1 MWLYLDEDVNQI
13 KGEYVI
19 CWPSRFLYDDR
30 KLKEQAS
37 NLWTLKQLSRCYE
50 HQAMGQRQKK
60 SADIAACCHY
70 SSSVSFWA
78 HTTDDTTPFIAD
90 NALTQDKHFNFQG
103 NLNQLG

>member
-1 MWLYLDEDVNQI
+1 MTESWKSKSRTGYLETAIQV
-13 KGEYVI
+13 
-19 CWPSRFLYDDR
+19 
-30 KLKEQAS
+30 
-37 NLWTLKQLSRCYE
+37 LWTPSYGAE
-50 HQAMGQRQKK
+50 TKK